1 MKKALLS
8 VLGVALFSSMVQ
20 AQSPKMN
27 MMEEFTSA
35 NCGPCGQTNPGL
47 WALMQSNKPKIFLMK
62 YQHRIP
68 APDVMYNQ
76 NISEVDNRASY
87 YSVNYNPFGKIN
99 GAPVTTGQQYND
111 HPGYFTQA
119 IADGLPATCAFQIT
133 IQASMNTAKDSL
145 TATVVVKCTQN
156 FSGTTLKLR
165 AALIES
171 LVFAT
176 APGANG
182 EKEFE
187 NVMRK
192 MYPGP
197 DGTALNASW
206 TSGQTQ
212 TFTLKGPVPSYVN
225 KTSPDLQFVAFI
237 QDDANKKVEQAG
249 VKPLGGSTGIG
260 SLIKNEQVTLYPNP
274 VENTLNIS
282 LETASAAAAS
292 LSFTNILGQQV
303 GQTSY
308 VQFHQG
314 NNMQTLNTATLAP
327 GVYFLNIHTADGSL
341 QRKFIKK

>member
-1 MKKALLS
+1 MKGILLS
-8 VLGVALFSSMVQ
+8 ALGVAMFSSMAL

-27 MMEEFTSA
+27 IMEEFTSA
-35 NCGPCGQTNPGL
+35 NCPPCAATNPGL
-47 WALMQSNKPKIFLMK
+47 WALMQSNKTKIFLMK
-62 YQHRIP
+62 YQHKIP
-68 APDVMYNQ
+68 GPDVMYNQ
-76 NISEVDNRASY
+76 NAPEVDNRASY

-119 IADGLPATCAFQIT
+119 VADALPSTSAFQIT
-133 IQASMNTAKDSL
+133 IQANMNTAKDSI
-145 TATVVVKCTQN
+145 TATVTVKCTQN

-171 LVFAT
+171 IEFAT
-176 APGANG
+176 APGGNG

-192 MYPGP
+192 MYPAP

-212 TFTLKGPVPSYVN
+212 TFTLKGAVPAYVN

-260 SLIKNEQVTLYPNP
+260 SLIKNEQVTIYPNP
-274 VENTLNIS
+274 VANTLNIA
-282 LETASAAAAS
+282 LETKSAAAAS
-292 LSFTNILGQQV
+292 LSITNLVGQQV
-303 GQTSY
+303 SPTKY
-308 VQFHQG
+308 VQFQQG
-314 NNMQTLNTATLAP
+314 NNTHTISTETLTP
-327 GVYFLNIHTADGSL
+327 GIYFLNIETAEGNL
-341 QRKFIKK
+341 QRKFVKK